1 MTYTSKP
8 TQLRDS
14 LAFLEDIE
22 GLKPKERDLSFKIPL
37 ENIEEVGD
45 DG

>member
-1 MTYTSKP
+1 MTTKEKSTKFVEP
-8 TQLRDS
+8 

-22 GLKPKERDLSFKIPL
+22 GLNPKERGISFEISL